1 MSGDAL
7 VSGIFIKNIIA
18 ESAADKCGLLRVGD
32 RILGKIDFLM
42 FMKWSIRL
50 FFIPHAADLR
60 LPIQN
65 IKNVAISAVDGVDIR
80 HSSHELAVKTIK
92 NAADRMTLCVQ
103 SLNTGVSNLMLFWVV
118 HKSIFNFIRMLS
130 KIQ

>member
-18 ESAADKCGLLRVGD
+18 GSAADKCGLLRVGD

-42 FMKWSIRL
+42 LMKWSIRHFLSPLILLTSPNVCL
-50 FFIPHAADLR
+50 FK
-60 LPIQN
+60 
-65 IKNVAISAVDGVDIR
+65 IKNVAVDGVDIR

-92 NAADRMTLCVQ
+92 NAGDRMTLCVQ
-103 SLNTGVSNLMLFWVV
+103 SLNTGVNNLYEMN
-118 HKSIFNFIRMLS
+118 HNKSIFNFLRMLS
-130 KIQ
+130 KIL